1 VANGATGTTAIENGP
16 SYAANTNLEQISDWL
31 TKILVGVGLTQL
43 PGIRKAFTEMV
54 QFLGPAFG
62 GRVYSPIFASVLV
75 MYFLTCGF
83 VLGYLWSRIVLPAQF
98 QQADLAGF
106 QRRLE
111 KAEQATA
118 DVAKTVQEQALTDA
132 QVLAT
137 VSSLL
142 NPTPGSPSP
151 SQKELNDAVTKASP
165 AIRVQIFNQAQAQ
178 RMANWR
184 DRENLPKM
192 ERTIPVFRALI
203 AADQERKFDRN
214 HAQLGYA
221 LKDKEPPEWAEA
233 ERELSDAITIRGQT
247 SIKGMYYYEFNR
259 AFCRIMQ
266 DPDFR
271 QGKKSNAESL
281 NRILDDLRAVARI
294 GLTAIIRG
302 DPDVQRFLTTN
313 ELSMTDLEKPA

>member
-1 VANGATGTTAIENGP
+1 
-16 SYAANTNLEQISDWL
+16 
-31 TKILVGVGLTQL
+31 
-43 PGIRKAFTEMV
+43 
-54 QFLGPAFG
+54 
-62 GRVYSPIFASVLV
+62 
-75 MYFLTCGF
+75 
-83 VLGYLWSRIVLPAQF
+83 
-98 QQADLAGF
+98 
-106 QRRLE
+106 
-111 KAEQATA
+111 
-118 DVAKTVQEQALTDA
+118 
-132 QVLAT
+132 
-137 VSSLL
+137 
-142 NPTPGSPSP
+142 
-151 SQKELNDAVTKASP
+151 
-165 AIRVQIFNQAQAQ
+165 
-178 RMANWR
+178 
-184 DRENLPKM
+184 M